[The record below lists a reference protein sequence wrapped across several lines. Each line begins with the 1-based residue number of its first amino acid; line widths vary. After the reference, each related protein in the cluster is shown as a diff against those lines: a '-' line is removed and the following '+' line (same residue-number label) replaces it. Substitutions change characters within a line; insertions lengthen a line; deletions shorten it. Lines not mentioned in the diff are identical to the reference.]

1 MLSGLFLGILFA
13 RVVGGIVADTLGW
26 RWMYFIAT
34 GMLVVV
40 AVPLVARLPATTAR
54 TTQRYPELIRSLAHL
69 YARSAALRRASLTQ
83 FALGIGYG
91 GFWAT
96 LAPMLLAT
104 HGLGPTA
111 AGLIGI
117 PGAAGILVAR
127 PAGRWMD
134 RSGVGPVVTA
144 GIGLVM
150 AAFAVFSLGAYWVA
164 AIVAGA
170 ILLDCGLR
178 AAMVANQTLVTSV
191 DPKARSRLNTV
202 FAAHIW
208 GGNAVGAF
216 LASTALTHAGW
227 WAVCAIAFAA
237 AGIGMVMHRR
247 A

>member
-1 MLSGLFLGILFA
+1 MLF
-13 RVVGGIVADTLGW
+13 
-26 RWMYFIAT
+26 
-34 GMLVVV
+34 
-40 AVPLVARLPATTAR
+40 
-54 TTQRYPELIRSLAHL
+54 
-69 YARSAALRRASLTQ
+69 
-83 FALGIGYG
+83 
-91 GFWAT
+91 
-96 LAPMLLAT
+96 AT

-150 AAFAVFSLGAYWVA
+150 AAFLVFSLGAYWVA
-164 AIVAGA
+164 AIVAVA

-202 FAAHIW
+202 FASHVW
-208 GGNAVGAF
+208 GGNASDWTNAKHVDRLNMRRMLRYIVAHSDGA
-216 LASTALTHAGW
+216 L
-227 WAVCAIAFAA
+227 
-237 AGIGMVMHRR
+237 R
-247 A
+247 